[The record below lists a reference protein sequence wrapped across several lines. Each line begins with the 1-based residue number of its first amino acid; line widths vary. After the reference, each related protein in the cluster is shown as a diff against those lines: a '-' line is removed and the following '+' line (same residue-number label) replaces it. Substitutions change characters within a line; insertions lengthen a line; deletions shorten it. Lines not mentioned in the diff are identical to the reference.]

1 MKSTAIIVIGVWM
14 FLIVGWIVNLVD
26 VIVTVAGVSSIGE
39 ITPFTLFQIISIFL
53 GPIGSIV
60 GYVSLFV

>member
-1 MKSTAIIVIGVWM
+1 MKSTTLVVINLWLFFV
-14 FLIVGWIVNLVD
+14 VGWIINLVD
-26 VIVTVAGVSSIGE
+26 VIITVAGISTIAE
-39 ITPFTLFQIISIFL
+39 IAPFTLFQIISIFL

>member
-1 MKSTAIIVIGVWM
+1 MKSTALIVIGVWV
-14 FLIVGWIVNLVD
+14 FLIVGWIINLVD
-26 VIVTVAGVSSIGE
+26 VIVTVAGISTIAE
-39 ITPFTLFQIISIFL
+39 IAPFTLFQIISIFL